1 MPAMGSSEIEQLLS
15 RAEEWRSQDPDP
27 GTVAEL
33 GKLIADRDETEL
45 KDRFAGRL
53 AFGTAG
59 LRGLIGAGPNR
70 MNRAVVRQTTAGL
83 ARHLLD
89 VGSDARE
96 RGVVV
101 ARDGRLMSDV
111 FAEDVA
117 GVLAA
122 FGIPALVLE
131 GTAPTPLA
139 AFAVRDQG
147 ACAAAMVTASHN
159 PPEYNGYKVYWENG
173 AQIVPPHDAAI
184 AAAIEA
190 AGRADRIPVVDLED
204 ARRRGLI
211 RSLGEDVGRR
221 YLDGLL
227 GLRRQPGLGADLGI
241 VYSAMHGVGGSWVVS
256 ALREAGFSRVF
267 PVPEQQEPDGTFPTV
282 RFPNPEEPG
291 AMDLALGLAEREGA
305 DLVLANDPDAD
316 RLAAVA
322 RDADGT
328 LRSVSGNEIGV
339 LLGHYCLTQ
348 GDVPERP
355 LVLTTIVSSQQLGV
369 IARDLGARY
378 DETLTG
384 FRWVWN
390 RALELEQAEGV
401 RYVFGYEEALGYSVG
416 RLARDKDGI
425 GAALVFAEVAAWCR
439 SQGRTV
445 FGYLEEIQR
454 CHGLFLA
461 AQRNHTFPG
470 LSGAGTISG
479 IMEGFRE
486 RSPGEI
492 GGLAVVSLKD
502 YGRRVHRRSDGELPL
517 TLPKSNV
524 LAYELEDGSRVTL
537 RPSGTEPK
545 IKYYFEVREPIQGDE
560 PVTRA
565 RERGG
570 ARLDRIVSA
579 FEALARERGQPE

>member
-1 MPAMGSSEIEQLLS
+1 MGSTDIERLLA

-27 GTVAEL
+27 ETAAEL
-33 GKLIADRDETEL
+33 SRLIAARDGREL
-45 KDRFAGRL
+45 EDRFAGRL

-89 VGSDARE
+89 AGSGARE

-111 FAEDVA
+111 FAEDAA

-131 GTAPTPLA
+131 GTSPTPLA
-139 AFAVRDQG
+139 AFAVRDLG

-159 PPEYNGYKVYWENG
+159 PREYNGYKVYWENG
-173 AQIVPPHDAAI
+173 AQIVPPHDAGI
-184 AAAIEA
+184 AAAIDA
-190 AGRADRIPVVDLED
+190 AGPADRIPVLAPEEGR
-204 ARRRGLI
+204 ARGLI
-211 RSLGEDVGRR
+211 RVMAEDVGRR

-227 GLRRQPGLGADLGI
+227 QLRRNPGRGTDLGV
-241 VYSAMHGVGGSWVVS
+241 VYSAMHGVGGSWVMA
-256 ALREAGFSRVF
+256 ALRGAGFSRVF

-322 RDADGT
+322 RDAEGK
-328 LRSVSGNEIGV
+328 LRPVSGNEIGV

-348 GDVPERP
+348 GRVPERP

-401 RYVFGYEEALGYSVG
+401 SYVFGYEEALGYSVG

-425 GAALVFAEVAAWCR
+425 GAALVFAEIAAWCR
-439 SQGRTV
+439 DRGRTV
-445 FGYLEEIQR
+445 FDYLEEIQR
-454 CHGLFLA
+454 RHGLFLA
-461 AQRNHTFPG
+461 AQRNFTFPG
-470 LSGAGTISG
+470 LSGAATIG
-479 IMEGFRE
+479 AIMDGFRE
-486 RSPGEI
+486 RSPSEI
-492 GGLAVVSLKD
+492 AGMPVVSLKD

-545 IKYYFEVREPIQGDE
+545 IKYYFEVREPIRGGE
-560 PVTRA
+560 PLGEARA
-565 RERGG
+565 RGG
-570 ARLDRIVSA
+570 ARLERIVAA
-579 FEALARERGQPE
+579 FEALARERGQPA

>member
-1 MPAMGSSEIEQLLS
+1 MAPSEIEQLLS

-33 GKLIADRDETEL
+33 GKLVADRDEAEL
-45 KDRFAGRL
+45 RDRFAGRL

-59 LRGLIGAGPNR
+59 LRGLMGAGPNR

-89 VGSDARE
+89 VGSGARE

-111 FAEDVA
+111 FADDVA
-117 GVLAA
+117 RVLAA

-139 AFAVRDQG
+139 AFAVRDQR

-173 AQIVPPHDAAI
+173 AQIVPPHDAGI

-190 AGRADRIPVVDLED
+190 AGRADRIPVLTLEE
-204 ARRRGLI
+204 ARRRGLV
-211 RSLGEDVGRR
+211 RSLGEEVGRR
-221 YLDGLL
+221 YIEGVL
-227 GLRRQPGLGADLGI
+227 GLRRNPGLGTDLGI
-241 VYSAMHGVGGSWVVS
+241 VYSAMHGVGGSWVAAS
-256 ALREAGFSRVF
+256 LREAGFSRVF

-291 AMDLALGLAEREGA
+291 AMDLALGLAEREAA

-322 RDADGT
+322 RDADGA

-348 GDVPERP
+348 GDVPARP

-416 RLARDKDGI
+416 QLARDKDGI
-425 GAALVFAEVAAWCR
+425 GAALVFAELAAWCR
-439 SQGRTV
+439 SRGRTV
-445 FGYLEEIQR
+445 FDYLEEIQR
-454 CHGLFLA
+454 RHGLFLA

-470 LSGAGTISG
+470 VSGAATISG

-492 GGLAVVSLKD
+492 GGLGVVSLKD
-502 YGRRVHRRSDGELPL
+502 YGRRVHRRDGGELPL

-545 IKYYFEVREPIQGDE
+545 IKYYFEVREPIQGNE

-565 RERGG
+565 RERGA

-579 FEALARERGQPE
+579 FEALARERGQPS